1 MYLYLVILK
10 RSTVICFFMVNIK
23 KFPYYRQQDTMDCGA
38 TCIRMIIKY
47 YGRNVNIN
55 KIRKLCQITKVGVN
69 LLGMSEAAEKLGFR
83 TQALRITL
91 VELEDLKLPCIV
103 HWRQNHFVVLYK
115 IRKSKYYIA
124 DPAIG
129 HRELTEK
136 EFTKSWFAYSDLTD
150 GFLLYLEPTPQ
161 FFEDSGDD
169 KVNKIS
175 WRIILRYFYAYRKL
189 FLQLFIGLLVGTLL
203 QLIAPFLTQSVV
215 DIGINTRNID
225 FVYLILVAQ
234 IMLFA
239 GQTAVAF
246 IRSWILL
253 HISTRVNISILT
265 DLLIKLMKLPMSFF
279 ETKTTGDIMQRMN
292 DQSRIET
299 FLTGSTLNTL
309 FSFFSL
315 FVFGVVLAYY
325 HSGIFFV
332 FLISTILYTGWILLF
347 LRRRRELDY
356 KRFDISSD
364 NQTSIV
370 ELITGMQEIKLN
382 NSEKQKRWLWEAIQ
396 ARLFRFK
403 VKSLALMQYQQAGSM
418 AINQLKSI
426 IITFLS
432 AKAVIDGNI
441 TLGGMM
447 AIQYIVGM
455 VSSPIEQLLGFIQS
469 YQDAKISLERISE
482 IYQESDEEPVDREW
496 VNTLPEKRSIRMDNI
511 TFTYPGAG
519 NEPVFKNLRLIFPE
533 GKVTAI
539 VGTSG
544 SGKTTLLKLIM
555 RFYDLENGSIRI
567 GNTDLDSIGFKIWRD
582 SCGIVMQEG
591 FIFADTIE
599 NNIAVGDELPNQI
612 KVQEAIRIANLEEF
626 INDQPFGLKTK
637 IGTAGKGI
645 SQGQKQRL
653 LIARSVYK
661 DPHYI
666 FFDEAT
672 NALDA
677 NNERLIID
685 NLQEFFNNRTVII
698 VAHRLSTVKNA
709 DNIVVLEKG
718 VVVEQGTH
726 KELVRSRRNYFSL
739 VKNQLELGN

>member
-1 MYLYLVILK
+1 
-10 RSTVICFFMVNIK
+10 
-23 KFPYYRQQDTMDCGA
+23 MDCGA
-38 TCIRMIIKY
+38 TCLRIVTKY
-47 YGRNVNIN
+47 YGRNINIH
-55 KIRKLCQITKVGVN
+55 KLRKLCRVTKAGVN
-69 LLGMSEAAEKLGFR
+69 MLGISEAAEKLGFR
-83 TQALRITL
+83 TQGLRLPLAQLKEI
-91 VELEDLKLPCIV
+91 KLPCII
-103 HWRQNHFVVLYK
+103 HWRQNHFVVLYEIK
-115 IRKSKYYIA
+115 KSKYYIA
-124 DPAIG
+124 DPASG
-129 HRELTEK
+129 LQVLTK
-136 EFTKSWFAYSDLTD
+136 EEFSKNWFAYSGLTN
-150 GFLLYLEPTPQ
+150 GITLHLEPTPQ
-161 FFEDSGDD
+161 FYEDEIDD
-169 KVNKIS
+169 KSTKLGWGV
-175 WRIILRYFYAYRKL
+175 ILKYFYVYRKL
-189 FLQLFIGLLVGTLL
+189 FFQLVVGLFVGTVL
-203 QLIAPFLTQSVV
+203 QLITPFLTQSVV
-215 DIGINTRNID
+215 DIGINTRNIN
-225 FVYLILVAQ
+225 FVYLILIAQ
-234 IMLFA
+234 IMLFV
-239 GQTAVAF
+239 GQTAVTF

-292 DQSRIET
+292 DQSRIEA

-309 FSFFSL
+309 FSFVNL
-315 FVFGVVLAYY
+315 FAFGAVLAYY
-325 HSGIFFV
+325 HAGIFFV
-332 FLISTILYTGWILLF
+332 FVVSTILYTGWILLF
-347 LRRRRELDY
+347 LRKRRELDY
-356 KRFDISSD
+356 RRFDISSD
-364 NQTSIV
+364 NQTNIV
-370 ELITGMQEIKLN
+370 ELVGGMQEIKLN

-396 ARLFRFK
+396 ARLFKFK

-426 IITFLS
+426 FITFLS
-432 AKAVIDGNI
+432 AKAVIDGDI

-469 YQDAKISLERISE
+469 YQDAKISLERINE
-482 IYQESDEEPVDREW
+482 IYQEEDEEPVDQEW
-496 VNTLPEKRSIRMDNI
+496 VNRLPDNKSVVMNNI

-519 NEPVFKNLRLIFPE
+519 NEPVLDSLSLVFPE

-555 RFYDLENGSIRI
+555 RFYELDRGEIRI
-567 GNTDLDSIGFKIWRD
+567 GSMDINRISFKTWRN

-599 NNIAVGDELPNQI
+599 NNIAVGDEFPNQLKI
-612 KVQEAIRIANLEEF
+612 QEAIRIANLEEF
-626 INDQPFGLKTK
+626 VDEQPFGLKTK

-666 FFDEAT
+666 LFDEAT

-677 NNERLIID
+677 NNERIIIE
-685 NLQEFFNNRTVII
+685 NLQEFFNKRTVII

-718 VVVEQGTH
+718 KVIEQGTH
-726 KELVRSRRNYFSL
+726 QELVRSRGNYYEL